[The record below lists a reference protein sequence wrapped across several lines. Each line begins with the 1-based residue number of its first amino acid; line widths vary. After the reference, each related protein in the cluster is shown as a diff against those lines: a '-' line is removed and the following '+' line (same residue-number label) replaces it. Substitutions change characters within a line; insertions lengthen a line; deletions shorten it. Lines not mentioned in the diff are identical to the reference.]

1 MEFELVCCLYRLPP
15 GSLFY
20 LQIIQLSISIVL
32 VYGGNIWDK
41 EMDKTEDKVESYD
54 WHASNYCINLRM
66 VVFAFSS
73 SLFDYGTTKSHCNI
87 AFVNRSGNPVSWTG
101 TH

>member
-1 MEFELVCCLYRLPP
+1 
-15 GSLFY
+15 
-20 LQIIQLSISIVL
+20 
-32 VYGGNIWDK
+32 
-41 EMDKTEDKVESYD
+41 MDKTEDKVESYD

-87 AFVNRSGNPVSWTG
+87 AFVHRSGNPVSWIG